1 MKDNIKNI
9 MCGGLLL
16 VGIGIVAWVLNH
28 YFGAVVS
35 GIYATI
41 SIISVVFGAYELH
54 HAPVME
60 EEELSTE
67 NQ

>member
-9 MCGGLLL
+9 VCGGLLL

-28 YFGAVVS
+28 YFRAVVS

-41 SIISVVFGAYELH
+41 SIISFVFGAYE
-54 HAPVME
+54 
-60 EEELSTE
+60 
-67 NQ
+67 

>member
-1 MKDNIKNI
+1 MKDNFKNI
-9 MCGGLLL
+9 MYGGLLL
-16 VGIGIVAWVLNH
+16 IGIGVVALVLNH

-41 SIISVVFGAYELH
+41 SIISFAFGAYELH

-60 EEELSTE
+60 EEPSTE

>member
-1 MKDNIKNI
+1 MKDSIKNI
-9 MCGGLLL
+9 MYGGLLL
-16 VGIGIVAWVLNH
+16 VDIGIVALVLNH

-41 SIISVVFGAYELH
+41 SIISFAFGAYELH
-54 HAPVME
+54 HAPMME
-60 EEELSTE
+60 EEPSTE

>member
-1 MKDNIKNI
+1 MKDRVKNV
-9 MCGGLLL
+9 MYGGLFLI
-16 VGIGIVAWVLNH
+16 GIGIIAWVLNH

-41 SIISVVFGAYELH
+41 SILSFAFGAYELH

-60 EEELSTE
+60 EEPSTE

>member
-16 VGIGIVAWVLNH
+16 IGIGMVAWVLNH

-41 SIISVVFGAYELH
+41 SIISFVFGAYELH
-54 HAPVME
+54 RAPVME
-60 EEELSTE
+60 EEEPSTE

>member
-9 MCGGLLL
+9 MCGGLVL

-41 SIISVVFGAYELH
+41 SIISFVLGAYELY
-54 HAPVME
+54 HAPVMKE
-60 EEELSTE
+60 EEPSTK

>member
-16 VGIGIVAWVLNH
+16 VGIVAWVLNH

-41 SIISVVFGAYELH
+41 SIISFVFGAYEFTMPL
-54 HAPVME
+54 
-60 EEELSTE
+60 
-67 NQ
+67 

>member
-16 VGIGIVAWVLNH
+16 VGIVAWVLNH

-41 SIISVVFGAYELH
+41 SIISFVLGAYELY
-54 HAPVME
+54 HAPVMKE
-60 EEELSTE
+60 EEPSTE

>member
-1 MKDNIKNI
+1 MKKNIKNI
-9 MCGGLLL
+9 MYGGLLI
-16 VGIGIVAWVLNH
+16 VGIGIVALVLNH

-41 SIISVVFGAYELH
+41 SIISFIFGAYELH
-54 HAPVME
+54 HAPMME
-60 EEELSTE
+60 EEPSTE

>member
-1 MKDNIKNI
+1 MKNNFKNI
-9 MCGGLLL
+9 MYGGLLL

-35 GIYATI
+35 GVYATI
-41 SIISVVFGAYELH
+41 SIISFVFGAYELH

-60 EEELSTE
+60 EEEPSTE

>member
-1 MKDNIKNI
+1 MKNNIKNI
-9 MCGGLLL
+9 MYGGLLL
-16 VGIGIVAWVLNH
+16 VGIGIVAMVLNH

-35 GIYATI
+35 GFYATI
-41 SIISVVFGAYELH
+41 SIISFVFGAYELH

-60 EEELSTE
+60 EEPSTE

>member
-16 VGIGIVAWVLNH
+16 VGIVAWVLNH

-41 SIISVVFGAYELH
+41 SIISSVFGAYELH